1 MGIWSSLFGKSNVN
15 LQEIVKIGGL
25 IIDVRSPQEYAGGH
39 IKGSINIPLDRIAS
53 EAVELKKKN
62 VPIITCCQSGMRSG
76 MAKRL
81 LKSAGIEVYNGGSW
95 DSLRRKIQA
104 V

>member
-1 MGIWSSLFGKSNVN
+1 MRIWSSLFGKNSVD
-15 LQEIVKIGGL
+15 LKEIVKIGGL

-39 IKGSINIPLDRIAS
+39 LKGSINIPLDRIAGQ
-53 EAVELKKKN
+53 VGELKKKN
-62 VPIITCCQSGMRSG
+62 VPIITCCQSGTRSG
-76 MAKRL
+76 MAKSM
-81 LKSAGIEVYNGGSW
+81 LKSAGIEAYNGGSW